1 MKNGHTATHSFDIA
15 IDLTPIEAD
24 RFLGATSPAYA
35 NIVGPF
41 GGVTASLL
49 LNAAL
54 SHPDCQ
60 GTPIAL
66 TVNFAAPI
74 NDGELAVLTRLVR
87 ANRSTQHWLV
97 EAHQAGSAV
106 ALATAVFAERRAT
119 WSAPEAAAPPH
130 LPAPQ
135 ELPRLWMA
143 GLPAWT
149 QRYDMRVIAGGL
161 PDGLDGQPQADS
173 HSSFWV
179 RDDPPRPM
187 DFLSLAAVSDSF
199 FPRIFLRRR
208 RMMPA
213 STVSLTTYFH
223 ADQAMLAAQG
233 EDYVLGVARGLA
245 FHQGFFDQSAQIWSR
260 AGELLASSH
269 QIVYYKD

>member
-1 MKNGHTATHSFDIA
+1 MHPFD
-15 IDLTPIEAD
+15 EAVALVAAETD
-24 RFLGATSPAYA
+24 GFWGATSPAYA
-35 NIVGPF
+35 NMVGPF

-54 SHPDCQ
+54 SHRDCQ
-60 GTPIAL
+60 GLPIAL
-66 TVNFAAPI
+66 TVNFAAPVE
-74 NDGELAVLTRLVR
+74 DGAISVATRLVK
-87 ANRSTQHWLV
+87 ANRSTQHWLI
-97 EAHQAGSAV
+97 EAQQAGSAV

-119 WSAPEAAAPPH
+119 WSAPEAVAPQD

-135 ELPRLWMA
+135 ELPRLRMA

-149 QRYDMRVIAGGL
+149 QRYDMRIIAGGL
-161 PDGLDGQPQADS
+161 PEGLDGQQQADS

-179 RDDPPRPM
+179 RDDPPRSM

-208 RMMPA
+208 RMMPVG
-213 STVSLTTYFH
+213 TVSLTTYFH
-223 ADQAMLAAQG
+223 ADLAMLTAQG
-233 EDYVLGVARGLA
+233 DDYVLGVAHAQVFR
-245 FHQGFFDQSAQIWSR
+245 QGFFDQSAQIWSR

>member
-1 MKNGHTATHSFDIA
+1 MHPFDAAVALRATETDGFV
-15 IDLTPIEAD
+15 
-24 RFLGATSPAYA
+24 GATSPAYA
-35 NIVGPF
+35 NMVGPF
-41 GGVTASLL
+41 GGVTSSLL

-54 SHPDCQ
+54 SHSNCQ
-60 GTPIAL
+60 GLPIAL
-66 TVNFAAPI
+66 TVNFTAPI

-87 ANRSTQHWLV
+87 ANRSTQHWLI
-97 EAHQAGSAV
+97 EAQQAGAV
-106 ALATAVFAERRAT
+106 AALATAVFAERRAT
-119 WSAPEAAAPPH
+119 WSAPEVAAPPN

-135 ELPRLWMA
+135 ELQRLRMA

-149 QRYDMRVIAGGL
+149 QRYDMRVIAGGM
-161 PDGLDGQPQADS
+161 PEGLDGQQQADS

-208 RMMPA
+208 RMMPVG
-213 STVSLTTYFH
+213 TVSLTTYFH
-223 ADQAMLAAQG
+223 ADRAMLAAQG
-233 EDYVLGVARGLA
+233 EDYVLGVAHALA
-245 FHQGFFDQSAQIWSR
+245 FRQGFFDQSAQIWSR